1 MKHFC
6 DRLKEVRG
14 AKSQAEIARMLGV
27 KQQNWARW
35 ENGVV
40 FPGAETLHHIC
51 TTFHISA
58 DWLLGLP
65 VRSDTTRVTAGDGA
79 AVSIGSG
86 SATASNCRD
95 CPILLDFIKRRSG
108 N

>member
-1 MKHFC
+1 MEHFC
-6 DRLKEVRG
+6 ERLRELRG
-14 AKSQAEIARMLGV
+14 AKSQAEIARLLGV

-51 TTFHISA
+51 VAFHVSA

-65 VRSDTTRVTAGDGA
+65 ERGVGARVEAGKGA

-86 SATASNCRD
+86 TATASNCRD

-108 N
+108 G

>member
-1 MKHFC
+1 MEHFC

-40 FPGAETLHHIC
+40 VPGAETLHHIC
-51 TTFHISA
+51 ATFHISA

-65 VRSDTTRVTAGDGA
+65 ERGASAQVTAGDGA
-79 AVSIGSG
+79 AVAIGSG
-86 SATASNCRD
+86 TATSSNCRD
-95 CPILLDFIKRRSG
+95 CPILLDFIRRRSG
-108 N
+108 G